1 MKATK
6 MPVPKAAGVT
16 PVKLPPNFG
25 AKGSIMLAEK
35 DANQDFGKPSR
46 PPRNP
51 KVKKTIIY

>member
-6 MPVPKAAGVT
+6 MPVPKAVT
-16 PVKLPPNFG
+16 PAKLPPNFG